1 MNASTHRPLAVG
13 PLRAFAAVAQH
24 LNFRA
29 AGEQLHL
36 TQPAISRQISGLE
49 EEVGAPLFL
58 RGTRKVELTVAGA
71 TLLRVVKPWLEQLD
85 GTVRQLRSAQ
95 RRQPVALTTFA
106 SMASLWLLPRLAS
119 FQQTHPEIDIRISAN
134 DTMADLDD
142 PELDVAIRYCAAH
155 QAPPGSTLLFNDCV
169 APVASPALLQRQRLR
184 TAADLAQHTLL
195 EEDDPRAGS
204 RFQSWQPWLRERAP
218 AKLEPRG
225 WIYLN
230 YTYQQIQAALAGQGV
245 ALARLP
251 LVHESLERGDLVE
264 PFGAPGRIT
273 SPFAYWLVHFTQ
285 RRERAALLAFEH
297 WVLEQAARTRRAL
310 GQDDTGHDPSSAH
323 PFTPAPAPAP
333 ASASAS
339 ARAPAKAQAAVPAPR
354 AARTAASPTA
364 TRQASAAAANSR
376 TRARPALNSKR

>member
-1 MNASTHRPLAVG
+1 MNALPHRPLAIG

-49 EEVGAPLFL
+49 QELGAALFL
-58 RGTRKVELTVAGA
+58 RGTRKVELTSAGS
-71 TLLRVVKPWLEQLD
+71 TLLGVVKPWLEQLD

-106 SMASLWLLPRLAS
+106 SMASLWLLPRLAT
-119 FQQTHPEIDIRISAN
+119 FQQAHPEIDLRISA
-134 DTMADLDD
+134 DDHMADLDD
-142 PELDVAIRYCAAH
+142 PELDVAIRFCTARD
-155 QAPPGSTLLFNDCV
+155 APAGSTLLFGECV
-169 APVASPALLQRQRLR
+169 APVASPALLHKQRLR

-195 EEDDPRAGS
+195 EEDDPKAGS
-204 RFQSWQPWLRERAP
+204 RFQSWQPWLRDHAP
-218 AKLEPRG
+218 GKLEPRG

-264 PFGAPGRIT
+264 PFGALGRAT
-273 SPFAYWLVHFTQ
+273 SPFAYWLVRFTQ
-285 RRERAALLAFEH
+285 RRERAPLLAFEH
-297 WVLEQAARTRRAL
+297 WLLDQAARTRLAL
-310 GQDDTGHDPSSAH
+310 GQGQASGLARHAPDEESGDGSGVVSGKPAQKA
-323 PFTPAPAPAP
+323 APALPTQA
-333 ASASAS
+333 AT
-339 ARAPAKAQAAVPAPR
+339 APAKSR
-354 AARTAASPTA
+354 NAARPG
-364 TRQASAAAANSR
+364 
-376 TRARPALNSKR
+376 LNSKP

>member
-1 MNASTHRPLAVG
+1 MNTPLHRPLAVG
-13 PLRAFAAVAQH
+13 PLRAFMAVAQH

-49 EEVGAPLFL
+49 DELGAPLFL
-58 RGTRKVELTVAGA
+58 RGTRKVELTSAGN

-106 SMASLWLLPRLAS
+106 SMASLWLLPRLVG
-119 FQQTHPEIDIRISAN
+119 FQQAHPAIDIRISA
-134 DTMADLDD
+134 DDHMVDLDD
-142 PELDVAIRYCAAH
+142 PELDVAVRFCAAH
-155 QAPPGSTLLFNDCV
+155 QVPPGSTLLFSECV

-184 TAADLAQHTLL
+184 NAADLAQHTLL
-195 EEDDPRAGS
+195 EEEDPKAGS
-204 RFQSWQPWLRERAP
+204 RFQSWQPWLRDHAP

-264 PFGAPGRIT
+264 PFGATGRVA
-273 SPFAYWLVHFTQ
+273 SPFGYWLVRFRQ
-285 RRERAALLAFEH
+285 RRERAPLFAFEE
-297 WVLEQAARTRRAL
+297 WLLEQAASTRRAL
-310 GQDDTGHDPSSAH
+310 GQTDGDAH
-323 PFTPAPAPAP
+323 AIAAGD
-333 ASASAS
+333 ANERADGQ
-339 ARAPAKAQAAVPAPR
+339 ARVSGAAAKATAAPAKSKN
-354 AARTAASPTA
+354 T
-364 TRQASAAAANSR
+364 
-376 TRARPALNSKR
+376 TRATPNSKP